1 MLNIIIILLIGFL
14 LYRIC
19 KKFKRIYQFK
29 IEKKSSLKNNIIIGE
44 EGIQNLCKEYLCSF
58 LEDDQLLISYDEKFN
73 RYKKINKLISSYPD
87 SNKYFLYK
95 MIYGLQLD
103 EKCYFINTE
112 QLSRD
117 TWLNYIKELKRLHP
131 KLKLL
136 DYSYQNV
143 KILNENG
150 IKSTYLPYQKY
161 KPEIFNFEKIYDVA
175 IVGLNLKKKKKNQN
189 THRNKIFHLL
199 KEKGVKINN
208 ICGFNLEDRDIT
220 LFQHKILLNIHF
232 NENYKIYEE
241 VRCTRCTLNNMIVIT
256 EESNNLSEYMY
267 YDKIIEVKYEEIVD
281 KTIEVLENYEDYYK
295 KLFD

>member
-1 MLNIIIILLIGFL
+1 MLYIIIILLIGYSL
-14 LYRIC
+14 
-19 KKFKRIYQFK
+19 FK
-29 IEKKSSLKNNIIIGE
+29 IYDYLKKRYRLKLEKKPNFKNNIIIGE
-44 EGIQNLCKEYLCSF
+44 EGIHKLCKEYLCSLF
-58 LEDDQLLISYDEKFN
+58 ENDQLLISYNGKFN
-73 RYKKINKLISSYPD
+73 RYKKINKLINSYPNA
-87 SNKYFLYK
+87 NKYFLYK
-95 MIYGLQLD
+95 LIVGLQLD

-112 QLSRD
+112 QLTRD
-117 TWLNYIKELKRLHP
+117 TWLNYIKELKRFHP

-136 DYSYQNV
+136 DYSYQNI

-175 IVGLNLKKKKKNQN
+175 IIGLNLKKNRN
-189 THRNKIFHLL
+189 EHRNKIYHLL

-208 ICGFNLEDRDIT
+208 ICGFNLEDRDIP

-241 VRCTRCTLNNMIVIT
+241 MRCTRCTLNNMIVIT
-256 EESNNLSEYMY
+256 EESDNLSEYMY

-281 KTIEVLENYEDYYK
+281 KTIEVLENYDYYYK
-295 KLFD
+295 KLFN

>member
-1 MLNIIIILLIGFL
+1 MLYIIIILLIGYSL
-14 LYRIC
+14 
-19 KKFKRIYQFK
+19 FK
-29 IEKKSSLKNNIIIGE
+29 IYDYLKKIKKLKIDKKPNFKKNIIIGK
-44 EGIQNLCKEYLCSF
+44 EGIHNMCKEYICSLF
-58 LEDDQLLISYDEKFN
+58 VDDQLLVSYNKRFYN
-73 RYKKINKLISSYPD
+73 YKKINNLISSYPD

-95 MIYGLQLD
+95 LIDGLQLD

-112 QLSRD
+112 QLTRD
-117 TWLNYIKELKRLHP
+117 TWLNYIKELKRFHP

-175 IVGLNLKKKKKNQN
+175 IVGLNLKKNRHK
-189 THRNKIFHLL
+189 HRNNIYHLL

-208 ICGFNLEDRDIT
+208 ICGFNLEDRDIP

-241 VRCTRCTLNNMIVIT
+241 MRCTRCTLNNMIVIT
-256 EESNNLSEYMY
+256 EESDNLSEYMY

-281 KTIEVLENYEDYYK
+281 KTIEVLENYDHYYK